1 MDKTFGAKLRSL
13 RIAAG
18 LTQEELAKKCG
29 TSKQSISRYEKSDR
43 EPNIRTAKVIADAL
57 GVPLEYLAP
66 DNADPGVVSDYKR
79 AVMNDLFDKLPP
91 EAQDLILVQLRAIA
105 QSQADQGGR

>member
-1 MDKTFGAKLRSL
+1 MVKTFGAKLKAL

-18 LTQEELAKKCG
+18 MTQEELAKKCG

-43 EPNIRTAKVIADAL
+43 EPNIRSAKVIADAL

-66 DNADPGVVSDYKR
+66 DDADPGIVSDYKR
-79 AVMNDLFDKLPP
+79 AIMNDLFDRIPP

-105 QSQADQGGR
+105 QSQSDQVDR